1 MFVKMKLKMLKYNKL
16 FTVLILLIV
25 LQSCFS
31 VKYSFTGASISPDVK
46 TVSIQ
51 DFKNVAPLIKPTLS
65 LDITEALKDRFVSQT
80 NLQLVNYSGDLYF
93 EGQITGYN
101 VKPIAIKGGE
111 NSVASLNRLTITIKV
126 KFSNA
131 KDPNQDFETTF
142 SRYVDFPSSENF
154 NSVQD
159 GLAEEITTQLI
170 DDIFNKSV
178 ANW

>member
-1 MFVKMKLKMLKYNKL
+1 MFVKMKFKMQKYNKL
-16 FTVLILLIV
+16 FALLILLIV

-51 DFKNVAPLIKPTLS
+51 DFRNVAPLIKPTLS
-65 LDITEALKDRFVSQT
+65 TDITEALKDRFVSQT

-126 KFSNA
+126 KFSNT

-159 GLAEEITTQLI
+159 GLAEEITKQLI